1 MSPATP
7 DPSSAPAAPDRAA
20 TVPSASASASTSGP
34 AASTSAATGSPSP
47 APERR
52 LILLRHG
59 ETEFNRGRRMQGQLD
74 TDLSDV
80 GRAQARAV
88 AEVLAG
94 RPVGAVVSSDL
105 VRARETAEIVAA
117 GHGLGVR
124 TDHRFR
130 ETDLGRWQGLTH
142 REVDGDFPGHRSHW
156 RRTPTWAPPGG
167 ESRVDVMRRTTA
179 GVADLL
185 ADDALWAGGAV
196 VVVAHGGSI
205 SALTSG
211 LLDIPVEHYPMF
223 GGLGNCR
230 WSQLLAVGDDA
241 APAPQP
247 PAAGSAAGVTGAS
260 GAAGRPTTPDAAGW
274 PAAPAGVAARRGE
287 RASSYRWV
295 LEGWNVGVGAP
306 PDRGTPNA
314 DEGGR
319 S

>member
-7 DPSSAPAAPDRAA
+7 EPSSAPAAPDRAA
-20 TVPSASASASTSGP
+20 TVPSASAPGPSASES
-34 AASTSAATGSPSP
+34 ASAATGSTSP

-105 VRARETAEIVAA
+105 IRARETAEIVAA

-247 PAAGSAAGVTGAS
+247 PAAGSAGDAADAVDAAGQPTTPD
-260 GAAGRPTTPDAAGW
+260 AAGRPTTPAGEE
-274 PAAPAGVAARRGE
+274 ARRGE

>member
-20 TVPSASASASTSGP
+20 TVPSASSPSASTSGP
-34 AASTSAATGSPSP
+34 AASTSAAPESTSP

-74 TDLSDV
+74 TDLSDI

-247 PAAGSAAGVTGAS
+247 PAAGSAAGAS
-260 GAAGRPTTPDAAGW
+260 GAAGRPAT
-274 PAAPAGVAARRGE
+274 PAGAEARRGE
-287 RASSYRWV
+287 TASSYRWV

>member
-7 DPSSAPAAPDRAA
+7 EPSSAPAAPDRAA
-20 TVPSASASASTSGP
+20 TVPSASAWGPSASES
-34 AASTSAATGSPSP
+34 ASAATGSTSP

-247 PAAGSAAGVTGAS
+247 PAAGSAADVADAADAAGQPATPD
-260 GAAGRPTTPDAAGW
+260 AAGRPTTPAG
-274 PAAPAGVAARRGE
+274 AEARRGE